1 MFSLLSSDDM
11 RLKRKSPDEL
21 WNEAMKPILNTFETE
36 DWSAVENKWDKYS
49 LDSYLNEIG
58 LSRAA
63 IDYMALM
70 LNFET
75 NLFTSVLE
83 GIRDRLMI
91 NDDTLFYHIQGGN
104 DLLIESLKSECLL
117 IENKRCSIVYN
128 TEITKLQLYDQATTS
143 SITVTWKAN
152 TSEVYDS
159 VIVSTTAKSSQ
170 LIEFNE
176 REDFLDKY
184 RSMRQLHYDCASK
197 IILFFNYSW
206 WLHNENIHG
215 GCSITDLPIRFI
227 YYYNFNDQ
235 SIEQDGGGA
244 IIASYTWSQD
254 SMLWQ
259 SVSEQ
264 NAIDLA
270 LKQIMEIHRLSFEI
284 QKYFQGGKIKHWCDD
299 EYTHGAFALFTP
311 LQDSDIFDDLQ
322 ASVFNVHFMGE
333 HTSTLHGWI
342 EGSLLSA
349 VRTALVI
356 QEETFDVVII
366 GGGPIGLTTAVSL
379 WLKQPTLRIV
389 ILEQYQIG
397 DSQGSSSAFDVRQ
410 FRQMYNEPYLAEL
423 ANLSFSLWRQLENM
437 ANLSY
442 GSILNSEN
450 GYLFYGDFSA
460 GQNTV
465 EGDLA
470 SIEKTCKQL
479 QMDCLR
485 MNNSELKQ
493 RFSSFTF
500 QQQYEGLF
508 HNKSGF
514 INVTT
519 LMKALYQIIIQTKHI
534 TIRENEQ
541 FLSVDNST
549 LNYTF
554 TRIITNRGSIIA
566 NNKVLFVP
574 GPYAKNIS
582 LLLNFNLNLT
592 LWEVPIFYFRLKVNN
607 TKIPTWFIWGGNDP
621 QSLYAGFPIDQ
632 STNYIT
638 VLPNFI
644 KNLSNPLIYPSQR
657 TNVVDPFIIKKVVD
671 WVALNMP
678 EVISSDYYFDNKTCL
693 ATFLPDNGFILDY
706 VPNSNRKILL
716 QAAGWGMKFVPV
728 WADILSSMILDN
740 IEQSTYAQYMPHFSL
755 SLPYRMIEKPE
766 PQRSEGQK
774 QTAYKMDLLFIF
786 LCCWRLIIL

>member
-1 MFSLLSSDDM
+1 
-11 RLKRKSPDEL
+11 
-21 WNEAMKPILNTFETE
+21 
-36 DWSAVENKWDKYS
+36 
-49 LDSYLNEIG
+49 
-58 LSRAA
+58 
-63 IDYMALM
+63 
-70 LNFET
+70 
-75 NLFTSVLE
+75 
-83 GIRDRLMI
+83 
-91 NDDTLFYHIQGGN
+91 YHIQGGN

-152 TSEVYDS
+152 TSEVYGS

-170 LIEFNE
+170 LIAFNE

-184 RSMRQLHYDCASK
+184 RSMRQLHYD
-197 IILFFNYSW
+197 Y
-206 WLHNENIHG
+206 
-215 GCSITDLPIRFI
+215 
-227 YYYNFNDQ
+227 
-235 SIEQDGGGA
+235 GGGA

-311 LQDSDIFDDLQ
+311 LQESDIFDNLQ

-342 EGSLLSA
+342 EESLLSA

-397 DSQGSSSAFDVRQ
+397 ESQGSSGAFDVRQ

-450 GYLFYGDFSA
+450 DYLFYGDFIA

-470 SIEKTCKQL
+470 SIEKTCQQL

-534 TIRENEQ
+534 TIRENE
-541 FLSVDNST
+541 
-549 LNYTF
+549 
-554 TRIITNRGSIIA
+554 
-566 NNKVLFVP
+566 
-574 GPYAKNIS
+574 
-582 LLLNFNLNLT
+582 
-592 LWEVPIFYFRLKVNN
+592 
-607 TKIPTWFIWGGNDP
+607 
-621 QSLYAGFPIDQ
+621 
-632 STNYIT
+632 
-638 VLPNFI
+638 
-644 KNLSNPLIYPSQR
+644 
-657 TNVVDPFIIKKVVD
+657 
-671 WVALNMP
+671 
-678 EVISSDYYFDNKTCL
+678 
-693 ATFLPDNGFILDY
+693 
-706 VPNSNRKILL
+706 
-716 QAAGWGMKFVPV
+716 
-728 WADILSSMILDN
+728 
-740 IEQSTYAQYMPHFSL
+740 
-755 SLPYRMIEKPE
+755 
-766 PQRSEGQK
+766 
-774 QTAYKMDLLFIF
+774 
-786 LCCWRLIIL
+786 